1 MANVN
6 NLKATI
12 IKTFIRERK
21 EYNYK
26 DIFEARKLIWNRNNL
41 KLGKKMAKKYIQGK
55 GNKKFCGNIK
65 KITR

>member
-26 DIFEARKLIWNRNNL
+26 DIFEASKLIWNRNNL
-41 KLGKKMAKKYIQGK
+41 KLGKKNG
-55 GNKKFCGNIK
+55 K
-65 KITR
+65 KIYTRQRKQKILWKY